1 MQCKKTAKYDSV
13 VEPNGLTGLSH
24 LCTTS
29 AKGQMQADSSDRK
42 VLLKALVIP
51 WTGALEG
58 RSGLQ
63 SEAPPSVGSKA
74 GREAALAPCIHPPQ
88 LCEGY
93 RWKVKTSFP
102 KLTHLC

>member
-1 MQCKKTAKYDSV
+1 MQYKKTANYESV

-24 LCTTS
+24 LCTMFV
-29 AKGQMQADSSDRK
+29 KGQMQADNSDRK
-42 VLLKALVIP
+42 VPLKALAIR

-74 GREAALAPCIHPPQ
+74 GREAALALRVHPPQ

-93 RWKVKTSFP
+93 RWELKTSFP
-102 KLTHLC
+102 S

>member
-13 VEPNGLTGLSH
+13 AEPNGLTGLSH

-29 AKGQMQADSSDRK
+29 AKGQMRADSSDRK
-42 VLLKALVIP
+42 VPLKALVIR
-51 WTGALEG
+51 WTGTLEG

-63 SEAPPSVGSKA
+63 SEAPPSS
-74 GREAALAPCIHPPQ
+74 GREAALAPHVHSPQ

>member
-1 MQCKKTAKYDSV
+1 MQCKKTANYEFV
-13 VEPNGLTGLSH
+13 AEPNNLKGLSH
-24 LCTTS
+24 LCTMS
-29 AKGQMQADSSDRK
+29 AKGQMQADNSDRK
-42 VLLKALVIP
+42 VPLKALAIW

-74 GREAALAPCIHPPQ
+74 GRDATLALRVHPPQ

-93 RWKVKTSFP
+93 RWEVKTSFP
-102 KLTHLC
+102 S